1 MGKRT
6 RIPTQKMIGA
16 RESCKQA
23 IKMTKKRGNQVNQ
36 DIVENRS
43 NCQNLKMANDEGE
56 IEQIRGKEKEENKK
70 ETPCRI
76 ELPSQLEI
84 DSAIEA
90 MSNGTLMVGKDKVV
104 EKVEKLKTAVQEW
117 EEGT

>member
-1 MGKRT
+1 
-6 RIPTQKMIGA
+6 MIEA

-23 IKMTKKRGNQVNQ
+23 TNPMKKRGNQVNNE
-36 DIVENRS
+36 VMENCS
-43 NCQNLKMANDEGE
+43 NSQNLKMATKEVE
-56 IEQIRGKEKEENKK
+56 IEQVRGKEKEDNQQ
-70 ETPCRI
+70 ETTCRV

-90 MSNGTLMVGKDKVV
+90 ISNGTVMSSNGTVMAEKNETVG
-104 EKVEKLKTAVQEW
+104 KVEKLKTVVQEW